1 MNTSTPLFP
10 SASSTHRG
18 CQYGSP
24 FSPIGGEGW
33 KIFLIPV
40 QLRKIF
46 ASLSSK
52 FPPSLS
58 AFPFLSPTL
67 SLLLTFY
74 CLRLSPPLC
83 SLFYIPPFLF
93 SLSLPPPYPHKR
105 AIRVNEEMDT
115 LGLRGDIRG
124 KWRQSEREKEMESR
138 KVLQR
143 DSRYTNSLS
152 EAPESCRNA
161 ACTTLHVSVVR
172 ELQWYCKQLF
182 SVVLFCLNVFLIKY
196 GIE

>member
-10 SASSTHRG
+10 SAPSTHRG

-33 KIFLIPV
+33 KIFLIPL

-52 FPPSLS
+52 SPPSLS
-58 AFPFLSPTL
+58 FFPFLSPTHSL
-67 SLLLTFY
+67 SPSHFLLSTSLSSSLLFI
-74 CLRLSPPLC
+74 
-83 SLFYIPPFLF
+83 LFPSFPT
-93 SLSLPPPYPHKR
+93 PPPYPHKR

-115 LGLRGDIRG
+115 LGPRGDIRG